1 MQLRVAPSINNCQPW
16 TLEQRENGFDL
27 FEDEH
32 KKRLG
37 LDKYSRISMGV
48 ALRHFEIACKHDD
61 IDIEYKKLDVKD
73 KRRKLYFLSVV
84 EKAKQV

>member
-1 MQLRVAPSINNCQPW
+1 
-16 TLEQRENGFDL
+16 
-27 FEDEH
+27 
-32 KKRLG
+32 
-37 LDKYSRISMGV
+37 MGV